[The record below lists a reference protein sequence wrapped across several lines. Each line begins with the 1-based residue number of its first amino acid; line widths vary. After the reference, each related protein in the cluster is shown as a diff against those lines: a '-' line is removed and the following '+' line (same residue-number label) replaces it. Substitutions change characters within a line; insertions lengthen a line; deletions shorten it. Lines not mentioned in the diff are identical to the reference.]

1 LASHWPTYVSA
12 LLDAAG
18 SPGATA
24 RHRHSFGHASNGFT
38 SISPPPSSG
47 APFSSPSLPPR
58 QGLPPLPNSS
68 RQQNFGAA
76 LAAAAA
82 AANGGY
88 GSQAAAVPAAPAA
101 DQMMSLHLQDALFVG
116 SPAMPSPS
124 AAQQAAAL
132 QHQALFAALAPGG
145 SSEQL
150 LAGLSGSLASAIGMG
165 SSGGS
170 LGSPGGC
177 AADSASE
184 GSSGQRGG
192 DSDEVRG
199 WLPCWLGSGAWCLGM
214 SAASLPEP
222 QQHSCLE
229 LCPDP

>member
-1 LASHWPTYVSA
+1 
-12 LLDAAG
+12 
-18 SPGATA
+18 
-24 RHRHSFGHASNGFT
+24 
-38 SISPPPSSG
+38 
-47 APFSSPSLPPR
+47 LPPR

-88 GSQAAAVPAAPAA
+88 SSQAAAVPAAPAA
-101 DQMMSLHLQDALFVG
+101 DQMLSLHLQDALFVG

-124 AAQQAAAL
+124 AAQQAAAQ

-145 SSEQL
+145 SSDQL

-170 LGSPGGC
+170 LGSPRGC
-177 AADSASE
+177 AADNSSE

-192 DSDEVRG
+192 DSDEV
-199 WLPCWLGSGAWCLGM
+199 SG
-214 SAASLPEP
+214 
-222 QQHSCLE
+222 
-229 LCPDP
+229 